1 MMPGQLVTVAI
12 GPQKTG
18 FVLKKIMNIPP
29 PTILE
34 DQDDGENH
42 KPAKMQIKYT
52 NRSVE
57 REFVTLVVH

>member
-12 GPQKTG
+12 GPKSSG

-42 KPAKMQIKYT
+42 KPAKMQITHT